1 MLNTSKGCIISLKI
15 VITVINRTK
24 FIFTLFQSIIPSANN
39 NVGGAATDSIF
50 KILYISECIGILK
63 TTKINPS
70 NTATNNGFL
79 IILLKIKNKFLYI
92 FDSFVL
98 DAKKVI
104 KVNNTIVSAN
114 SIILIGMAA
123 SSPNAN
129 IDNGIPKNP

>member
-1 MLNTSKGCIISLKI
+1 MLNTRKGWIISLKI
-15 VITVINRTK
+15 VITVINLTK
-24 FIFTLFQSIIPSANN
+24 FIFTLFQSIIPNANN
-39 NVGGAATDSIF
+39 NVGGAATDNIF
-50 KILYISECIGILK
+50 KILYIRECIGILK

-104 KVNNTIVSAN
+104 KVNNIIVSAN

-129 IDNGIPKNP
+129 IDKGIPKNP

>member
-1 MLNTSKGCIISLKI
+1 MLNTRKGWIISLKI
-15 VITVINRTK
+15 AITVINLTK
-24 FIFTLFQSIIPSANN
+24 FIFTLFQSIIPNANN

-50 KILYISECIGILK
+50 KILYIRECIGILK
-63 TTKINPS
+63 TIKINPS

-79 IILLKIKNKFLYI
+79 IIFLKIKNKFLYI

-123 SSPNAN
+123 FSPNAN